1 MEYNLITNIESC
13 YIDVPGIIYY
23 SHIPTAIISLLVG
36 FFVYFNNKS
45 FQSKILLI
53 TSFLFSFWVLSSFVT
68 WVSYDS
74 RFIMF
79 AWSVNGMFYSLI
91 GASMLYFSYVFLDK
105 TDISLIKKILFFLL
119 LIPLFLIT
127 PTNLNLSS
135 FDSVNCEAIENNAFV
150 MYYYGLGFLFFIWFI
165 GLIFLRYRKS
175 IQSIKKEIFYFGIG
189 GGFFML
195 LFLISGYVATI
206 LDNFFI
212 ESYGIFGMTFF
223 MGMLVYMIVRF
234 KSFNIKLIGAQAL
247 IVGQFILIASMLT
260 FASSFM
266 NRTLI
271 GITLFI
277 TTVMGWNLVRS
288 VKKEIV
294 LKEELEVSNG
304 ELSERKDQLQV
315 MADKLAQSN
324 DQLRVLDNAK
334 SEFISI
340 ASHQLRTPL
349 TAIKGFISLLLEG
362 SYGEVQEK
370 HKEVLN
376 KIYTSNERLITLVE
390 DLLNISRIES
400 GRMEFKFD
408 TWDLEKIC
416 KEVLDTFVLRAKDH
430 HLYLEY
436 KAPETPLPEVT
447 IDGVKVREVISNLV
461 DNAIK
466 YTLDGHGG
474 ITLRLQQFE
483 DKARIIISDTG
494 IGIPATELPYLFAK
508 FSRGKDISRL
518 NTGGTGLGLYVGK
531 NMIESNGGRIWAE
544 SEGQDR
550 GSKFIIEIPLVQS
563 EELLSR
569 WG

>member
-1 MEYNLITNIESC
+1 
-13 YIDVPGIIYY
+13 
-23 SHIPTAIISLLVG
+23 LL
-36 FFVYFNNKS
+36 
-45 FQSKILLI
+45 LL
-53 TSFLFSFWVLSSFVT
+53 SFLFT
-68 WVSYDS
+68 QYATD
-74 RFIMF
+74 FIFENYYEPEFYGMF
-79 AWSVNGMFYSLI
+79 AI
-91 GASMLYFSYVFLDK
+91 
-105 TDISLIKKILFFLL
+105 DIFI
-119 LIPLFLIT
+119 
-127 PTNLNLSS
+127 
-135 FDSVNCEAIENNAFV
+135 AF
-150 MYYYGLGFLFFIWFI
+150 
-165 GLIFLRYRKS
+165 
-175 IQSIKKEIFYFGIG
+175 
-189 GGFFML
+189 
-195 LFLISGYVATI
+195 
-206 LDNFFI
+206 
-212 ESYGIFGMTFF
+212 
-223 MGMLVYMIVRF
+223 LVYLIV
-234 KSFNIKLIGAQAL
+234 KYKAFNIRVVGAQAL
-247 IVGQFILIASMLT
+247 IFGQFIIIASMLT
-260 FASSFM
+260 FASSTI

-277 TTVMGWNLVRS
+277 TLVMGWNLVRS
-288 VKKEIV
+288 VKKEIA
-294 LKEELEVSNG
+294 LKEELEVSND
-304 ELSERKDQLQV
+304 ELSERKDQLQL

-362 SYGEVQEK
+362 SYGDVQEK

-376 KIYTSNERLITLVE
+376 KIYISNERLITLVE

-400 GRMEFKFD
+400 GRMDFKFD
-408 TWDLEKIC
+408 KWDLEKIC
-416 KEVLDTFVLRAKDH
+416 KEVLDTFMLRAKDH

-436 KAPETPLPEVT
+436 KAPETPLPEVM
-447 IDGVKVREVISNLV
+447 IDGVKVREVVSNLV

-483 DKARIIISDTG
+483 DKVRVIISDTG

-550 GSKFIIEIPLVQS
+550 GSRFIIEIPLVQS
-563 EELLSR
+563 EELMKR